1 MNDGRP
7 WLIVDVRRANLAL
20 DNSSRR
26 EPDVKSHLPKTDGV
40 KIRNNLMPIHR
51 RRFRIEEAI
60 IGGDMPMPAD
70 GEVGP
75 LHREIM
81 NELRAIRSQ
90 MGSSGRARSATVET
104 LDASVSREAAEAY
117 ALLETYRAQ
126 IEQCEK
132 LKVEL
137 DLIYDA
143 INRTKREIAVLH
155 GKSFNGEEMA
165 KVNGELGAVVG
176 GTEEATQQILE
187 AAEAIDNASSALSK
201 VTSPDQQKIL
211 SEEIQ
216 ERVVSIFEACN
227 FQDLTGQRISKVMTT
242 MKFIENHITVMMD
255 IWGGV
260 DAIKAHA
267 PPIVD
272 DREGDAKLLNGPKL
286 DGDEGHASQNDID
299 ALFD

>member
-1 MNDGRP
+1 
-7 WLIVDVRRANLAL
+7 
-20 DNSSRR
+20 
-26 EPDVKSHLPKTDGV
+26 
-40 KIRNNLMPIHR
+40 MPVHR

-60 IGGDMPMPAD
+60 SGDIQMPP
-70 GEVGP
+70 EVGVDIGP
-75 LHREIM
+75 MHREIM
-81 NELRAIRSQ
+81 NELRSIRGQ
-90 MGSSGRARSATVET
+90 MANLRSSG
-104 LDASVSREAAEAY
+104 ASPEAVGEAASREIATAN

-137 DLIYDA
+137 DLIHDA
-143 INRTKREIAVLH
+143 ITRTKREIAVLH
-155 GKSFNGEEMA
+155 GTSFNGEEMA

-187 AAEAIDNASSALSK
+187 ATEAIDNAATALSK
-201 VTSPDQQKIL
+201 VTSADQQKRL

-227 FQDLTGQRISKVMTT
+227 FQDLTGQRIKKVMTT
-242 MKFIENHITVMMD
+242 MKFIEHHIVVMME

-267 PPIVD
+267 PQLAD
-272 DREGDAKLLNGPKL
+272 HRDGDARLLNGPKL
-286 DGDEGHASQNDID
+286 EGDVGHASQDDID